1 MPVQL
6 ICCSHSPL
14 MTTGIEE
21 SEQGVQGQFFREM
34 ESCARALHKFDP
46 DLVVVFGP
54 DHFNGF
60 FYELMPVFCIGT
72 AAEAGQDWHLEGGR
86 LRVPRELAM
95 GAVRHLQSRDFD
107 VALSHAMKVDHGIT
121 IPLYKLAGSLSR
133 YEVLPVFINCAA
145 DPRPSFRRVRAFGA
159 ALGEYLAGQDMKIT
173 LVGSG
178 GLSHDPPTPRID
190 HSAPDKTERLVDRAT
205 PTRDEYEARESRVIA
220 AARDLVAGKGPLPA
234 AERAMGPRL
243 PGKLRRIE
251 TRGFRR
257 DERRRD
263 RPRRRLRRPRGAHLG
278 RGGRSRTED
287 GQSAGGAALLP
298 SGAGVDHR
306 HGHRDRAGLRTLDSP
321 RLLDLPRPSHSP
333 ELLHPHEPHH
343 RHCRT

>member
-34 ESCARALHKFDP
+34 ESCAHALHKFDP

-205 PTRDEYEARESRVIA
+205 PTRDEYEARQSRVIA
-220 AARDLVAGKGPLPA
+220 AARDLVAGKGPLLPPS
-234 AERAMGPRL
+234 EQWDRDFLGSFVGSRLEDFDAMSDDEIDRVA
-243 PGKLRRIE
+243 
-251 TRGFRR
+251 GF
-257 DERRRD
+257 
-263 RPRRRLRRPRGAHLG
+263 GAHEV
-278 RGGRSRTED
+278 RTWVAAAAAAQKM
-287 GQSAGGAALLP
+287 GNPQAALRYYHL
-298 SGAGVDHR
+298 V
-306 HGHRDRAGLRTLDSP
+306 
-321 RLLDLPRPSHSP
+321 P
-333 ELLHPHEPHH
+333 EWI
-343 RHCRT
+343 TGMGIVTGQA